1 VECLGNSQPIP
12 GGGSVFVAAADCVR
26 HGGAGEEPAEPVA
39 NVTLIS
45 TPLLITRQKENPGET
60 QARGFEVSG
69 QARMTDKIVVSGSY
83 LFVNSIVLHFASN
96 PALIGNFLPQVAQNQ
111 FGVQVSY
118 AEQNWTAGVQA
129 RFLGNQFDD
138 DQNRLPLG
146 PAFSLDAQV
155 WRSFGRHVAL
165 FFAAQNLT
173 DDRFKTAATPVYMVR
188 PQVFVRGGVRLN
200 WK

>member
-1 VECLGNSQPIP
+1 VL
-12 GGGSVFVAAADCVR
+12 VAAADCVR

-45 TPLLITRQKENPGET
+45 TPLLITRQKENLGET

-69 QARMTDKIVVSGSY
+69 QSRVTDKIVVSGSY
-83 LFVNSIVLHFASN
+83 WFVNSIVLH
-96 PALIGNFLPQVAQNQ
+96 
-111 FGVQVSY
+111 
-118 AEQNWTAGVQA
+118 QNWTAGVQA

-155 WRSFGRHVAL
+155 SRSFGRHVAL
-165 FFAAQNLT
+165 FFCGAEF
-173 DDRFKTAATPVYMVR
+173 D
-188 PQVFVRGGVRLN
+188 G
-200 WK
+200 